1 MTVVFHA
8 RPRGRFMEIMN
19 NSEKK
24 KLHRTNNAPI
34 FLVAVLSMG
43 PKRKILLLP
52 EMRLT
57 RKIYTRNFFFFLI
70 NLIEIFK

>member
-8 RPRGRFMEIMN
+8 RPRRRFMEIMN

-24 KLHRTNNAPI
+24 KLHRTNQRSNFLGGSFIDGTKEKNTLASRNAADEKN
-34 FLVAVLSMG
+34 LH
-43 PKRKILLLP
+43 P
-52 EMRLT
+52 E
-57 RKIYTRNFFFFLI
+57 FFFFFI